1 MSRIGPVAR
10 VIRNG
15 PRIMKVVMKKV
26 KESPGLM
33 MKKVKESPG
42 TRIGRVK
49 EDLQPGRRCRE
60 LTLSLGRHQ
69 EGQARRLSSMLVT
82 QSYPSAMLF
91 RLEIF
96 FMSPVTLETSLALQ
110 T

>member
-49 EDLQPGRRCRE
+49 KDLQPGRRCRE
-60 LTLSLGRHQ
+60 LILSLGRHQ
-69 EGQARRLSSMLVT
+69 EGQARRLSTVLET
-82 QSYPSAMLF
+82 QSYPSAMLL
-91 RLEIF
+91 RSEIF